1 MDNEGMNKRA
11 KRISSSPSVS
21 SMVGNDGDDDRILKL
36 PDTLIL
42 HILSFLPTE
51 EVVRTCILS
60 KRWKL
65 IWYSVPTIFFSNNVN
80 LSSTMDTA
88 KLMEW
93 EHGLEKFYNYV
104 DKYLEHRKKG
114 MYFMGNSVVTS
125 FKLEMKGSYQT
136 SKDEF
141 LDKWLAFA
149 AENKVTEIYLTI
161 LELNWVQLDAS
172 HFNFPSLKTLSM
184 ETVKNSDIVEHGE
197 AFKFLLGCPS
207 LEKLQVQNYFFLRSD
222 EMALRLQSLS
232 LKFLELKDTVYDELQ
247 VEAINLESLVLC
259 GASVHNINL
268 SACKKIRNLSFYD
281 TSYHCKP
288 SLNALISQI
297 PLLENLTLVTKEKY
311 KDHVKISG
319 QQLKS
324 FNFMNCYFGPCN
336 ITIGTAPEFEY
347 FCYEGYIDLSISIK
361 PSNSLSGKIVIF
373 EGDNDGY
380 EDYDA
385 NWFTDMSNFLLNLN
399 CSWNTFSLH
408 VEKYESLIWP
418 EKLKRI
424 CRGSPLLNW
433 KHLKVYTNY
442 SNPEIISD
450 LKESLLWLSPS
461 LQTLSINKKHI
472 F

>member
-104 DKYLEHRKKG
+104 DKYLEHRKK
-114 MYFMGNSVVTS
+114 
-125 FKLEMKGSYQT
+125 
-136 SKDEF
+136 
-141 LDKWLAFA
+141 
-149 AENKVTEIYLTI
+149 AENKVTEMYLCIGQAYITGHHFMGPFYCIPKINARYLTI

-259 GASVHNINL
+259 GSSVHNINL

-311 KDHVKISG
+311 KDHVKISV
-319 QQLKS
+319 
-324 FNFMNCYFGPCN
+324 NN
-336 ITIGTAPEFEY
+336 
-347 FCYEGYIDLSISIK
+347 
-361 PSNSLSGKIVIF
+361 
-373 EGDNDGY
+373 
-380 EDYDA
+380 
-385 NWFTDMSNFLLNLN
+385 
-399 CSWNTFSLH
+399 
-408 VEKYESLIWP
+408 
-418 EKLKRI
+418 
-424 CRGSPLLNW
+424 
-433 KHLKVYTNY
+433 
-442 SNPEIISD
+442 
-450 LKESLLWLSPS
+450 
-461 LQTLSINKKHI
+461 
-472 F
+472 

>member
-1 MDNEGMNKRA
+1 MNKRA

-21 SMVGNDGDDDRILKL
+21 SMVGNDGDDDRISKL

-60 KRWKL
+60 KLVQWTL
-65 IWYSVPTIFFSNNVN
+65 Q
-80 LSSTMDTA
+80 

-114 MYFMGNSVVTS
+114 MYFMGNSAVTS

-149 AENKVTEIYLTI
+149 AENKRHLSFC
-161 LELNWVQLDAS
+161 WV
-172 HFNFPSLKTLSM
+172 
-184 ETVKNSDIVEHGE
+184 
-197 AFKFLLGCPS
+197 CPS

-288 SLNALISQI
+288 SLSALISQI

-319 QQLKS
+319 QLKS
-324 FNFMNCYFGPCN
+324 FNFMKCYFGPCN

-385 NWFTDMSNFLLNLN
+385 NWFTDMLNFLLNLN
-399 CSWNTFSLH
+399 CSWNTLSLH

-424 CRGSPLLNW
+424 CRGSPLLNS
-433 KHLKVYTNY
+433 KHLKVYTNS
-442 SNPEIISD
+442 SNPERISD